1 MHVVTGGAG
10 FIGSNIAAEL
20 EARGEEVAVV
30 DWLGTDEKWRN
41 IAKRRLAD
49 LIAPEQVFDALQEHR
64 GRVKSVIH
72 MGAISATTE
81 RDADLIADTNFRLSK
96 RLWTWCAEAG
106 IPFIY
111 ASSAATYGDGEA
123 GFDDHDDPASLARL
137 RPLNAYGW
145 SKHVFDRWA
154 RHEAD
159 RGAAAPPVWAGL
171 KFFNV
176 YGPNE
181 AHKGGMRSVAK
192 QLHEQIREKGQVRL
206 FASDRPDY
214 ADGGQMR
221 DFVWV
226 GDCVDIAL
234 WMIQGEAENGLYNT
248 GSGQARS
255 FLDLARAAFAALD
268 LEEKIDFFDMPD
280 QLKGK
285 YQYFTEA
292 AMEKLARAGYPGQRT
307 PLETGVSRYLRDF
320 LDCADPYR

>member
-1 MHVVTGGAG
+1 MHIVTGGAG

-49 LIAPEQVFDALQEHR
+49 LIAPEQVFEALAEHK

-81 RDADLIADTNFRLSK
+81 RDADLIAETNFRLSK

-106 IPFIY
+106 TPFVY
-111 ASSAATYGDGEA
+111 ASSAATYGEA
-123 GFDDHDDPASLARL
+123 GFEDRDDADSLSKL

-145 SKHVFDRWA
+145 SKHFFDRWA
-154 RHEAD
+154 RHEAE
-159 RGAAAPPVWAGL
+159 RGAGAPPVWAGL

-192 QLHEQIREKGQVRL
+192 QLHEQIRDKGQVRL

-214 ADGGQMR
+214 EDGGQMR

-234 WMIQGEAENGLYNT
+234 WMVRGEAENGLYNC

-255 FLDLARAAFAALD
+255 FLDLAKAAFAALELD
-268 LEEKIDFFDMPD
+268 EKIDFFDMPD
-280 QLKGK
+280 QLKGR

-292 AMEKLARAGYPGQRT
+292 AMEKLQRAGYPGQRT
-307 PLETGVSRYLRDF
+307 PLETGVARYLRDH
-320 LDCADPYR
+320 LDQDDPYR